1 MDLILIKNIIPDELI
16 QIIFSFIPLYRLIF
30 LNKTFYYKNH
40 KLLKIH
46 ILNYDNY
53 IRDIIRNDNRF
64 VFNLLLLE
72 NYNKWKNIKKY
83 NYKNI
88 ICYDYLSFVKYFIIQ
103 NKSDNCK
110 QEFDDFIIETASINK
125 NEFKKKNIIINKRWK
140 N

>member
-1 MDLILIKNIIPDELI
+1 MDLIFIKNIIPDELI
-16 QIIFSFIPLYRLIF
+16 QIIFSYIPLYRLVF
-30 LNKTFYYKNH
+30 LNKTLYFSNH

-46 ILNYDNY
+46 IPNYDNY

-64 VFNLLLLE
+64 VFNLLLFE
-72 NYNKWKNIKKY
+72 NYKKWKNIKKY

-88 ICYDYLSFVKYFIIQ
+88 ICYDYLSFVRYFIIL
-103 NKSDNCK
+103 NKSNNCK
-110 QEFDDFIIETASINK
+110 KELDDFISETGSINK